1 MNNSKARYSAFDTA
15 VYYLTYKDRTEKE
28 LRDKLSDKGY
38 GIKDIDAAIGRLAG
52 YGYIDDERYALSYI
66 RSKKGKM
73 GARLIALKLS
83 QKGISRDIIESK
95 LDMADFDEYSD
106 IKKVLSARYSDLSD
120 LATRRKAQGYMARRG
135 YAYEDISNAINSLVK
150 EDKFF

>member
-15 VYYLTYKDRTEKE
+15 VYYLTYKARTEKE
-28 LRDKLSDKGY
+28 LRDKLSEKGY
-38 GIKDIDAAIGRLAG
+38 GLKDIDAAIGKLAF
-52 YGYIDDERYALSYI
+52 YGYIDDEGYALSYI

-73 GARLIALKLS
+73 GSRLIALKLS
-83 QKGISRDIIESK
+83 QKGISRDVIESK

-106 IKKVLSARYSDLSD
+106 IKKVLSTRYGDLSD

-135 YAYEDISNAINSLVK
+135 YAYEDITNAINSLVK
-150 EDKFF
+150 EDEFF

>member
-1 MNNSKARYSAFDTA
+1 MSNAKARYSAFDTA
-15 VYYLTYKDRTEKE
+15 VYYLTYKARTEKE
-28 LRDKLSDKGY
+28 LRDKLSEKGY
-38 GIKDIDAAIGRLAG
+38 SLKEVDAAVDRLDC
-52 YGYIDDERYALSYI
+52 YGYIDDEGYALSYI

-83 QKGISRDIIESK
+83 QKGISRDIIERK

-120 LATRRKAQGYMARRG
+120 LTTRRKAQGYMARRG
-135 YAYEDISNAINSLVK
+135 YAYEDIANAINSLVK
-150 EDKFF
+150 EDEFF